1 MDDLKK
7 IINENLN
14 KNYELFS
21 KNYEKFFDS
30 LAASNLEK
38 ICSNV
43 CAELNE
49 DSEIMLDYFNSYAL
63 LSIKE
68 KKVFIL
74 PQNNKKASP
83 EKLDIFASS
92 IILHYL
98 LTADGTPVA
107 GQWILYRDLPGGLFY
122 DATIGGVLGPL
133 IEKFQAEGNAF
144 IEKIQSL
151 GGARAGCGQYAGVIY
166 PFKKFPV
173 LFILEQ
179 KDEEFDASL
188 RALFDISASNYMK
201 TDIIKT
207 LLVYTVK
214 KLLT

>member
-30 LAASNLEK
+30 LAASNLDE

-43 CAELNE
+43 DAELNK
-49 DSEIMLDYFNSYAL
+49 DSEIMLDFFNNIVL

-83 EKLDIFASS
+83 KALDIFASS

-98 LTADGTPVA
+98 LNADGAPVA

-122 DATIGGVLGPL
+122 DATIGGVLKPL
-133 IEKFQAEGNAF
+133 VDKFKASGNAF

-151 GGARAGCGQYAGVIY
+151 GGARASFGQYAGIIY

-179 KDEEFDASL
+179 KDEEFDASI
-188 RALFDISASNYMK
+188 RALFDISAPHYIK